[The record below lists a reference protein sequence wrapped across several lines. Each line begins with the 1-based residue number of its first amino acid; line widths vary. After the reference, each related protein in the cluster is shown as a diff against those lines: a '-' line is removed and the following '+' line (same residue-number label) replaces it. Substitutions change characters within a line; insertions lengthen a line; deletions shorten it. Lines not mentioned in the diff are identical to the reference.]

1 MKHLKTFETLY
12 PKSSVLLPEYDGL
25 VYIDRPSETYFKSSI
40 RFTLVFVDKVYKEV
54 YEGDFN
60 SNQYRIE
67 ANVTFQRSE
76 YSRGDSYSVN
86 KWDQSYAEDEFKRI
100 KFMTPSDFYYLYKD
114 TFLRILDIIFEK
126 IDNKRIN
133 SEYKATFEQL
143 LDKMSIPEIQHI
155 LNSRKYN
162 L

>member
-1 MKHLKTFETLY
+1 MKNLKTFENFY

-25 VYIDRPSETYFKSSI
+25 VYIDRPSETYFKSTI
-40 RFTLVFVDKVYKEV
+40 RFTLVFVNKVYKEV
-54 YEGDFN
+54 YDGN
-60 SNQYRIE
+60 STQYRIE
-67 ANVTFQRSE
+67 ADTVFQRSE
-76 YSRGDSYSVN
+76 YSSGDNYSV
-86 KWDQSYAEDEFKRI
+86 KSWDQNYAEFEFKKI
-100 KFMTPSDFYYLYKD
+100 KFMTIKEFYYLYTD